1 MVEIV
6 AAWEPQD
13 DETRHRAWANRASTD
28 LAACAIPG
36 GYPNLLGPDDHE
48 QIAHAYGS
56 NASRLRAAKTHF
68 DPDGVFTA
76 IPLPADPVALVDNPT
91 GPSPHDDA

>member
-6 AAWEPQD
+6 AGWQPGDGAA
-13 DETRHRAWANRASTD
+13 HCAWADAISAA
-28 LAACAIPG
+28 LAPYALPG

-48 QIAHAYGS
+48 QIANAYGD
-56 NASRLRAAKTHF
+56 NAIRLLAAKTHY

-76 IPLPADPVALVDNPT
+76 IPLPQQKGHKNAI
-91 GPSPHDDA
+91 